1 MLYGAYKMQNLR
13 VLERKN
19 KKKFLELLK
28 KQFGFDKKLDYVF
41 LINNKNKIFIINK
54 ELVNIDIN
62 KIRIN
67 SIGMYIA
74 EFRND
79 EVRLS
84 IEGSQFIGPYTK
96 KNVLELNDKEARQ
109 WIKGNDLEK
118 ETKLKGFVIIKN
130 NNDYCGCGKVKEKG
144 ILNFV
149 PKTRRLNVS
158 D

>member
-1 MLYGAYKMQNLR
+1 MQNLK
-13 VLERKN
+13 VLERKD

-28 KQFGFDKKLDYVF
+28 KQFAFDKKLDYIF
-41 LINNKNKIFIINK
+41 LINNKNKIFIVNK
-54 ELVNIDIN
+54 ELVNIDLN
-62 KIRIN
+62 KLRIN
-67 SIGMYIA
+67 SIGLYIA

-84 IEGSQFIGPYTK
+84 IEGSQFIGPNTK
-96 KNVLELNDKEARQ
+96 KNVLELDDKEARD
-109 WIKGNDLEK
+109 WLKGNDLEK
-118 ETKLKGFVIIKN
+118 ETNLKGFVIIKN
-130 NNDYCGCGKVKEKG
+130 NNDFLGCGKVKENG

>member
-1 MLYGAYKMQNLR
+1 MIFQ
-13 VLERKN
+13 
-19 KKKFLELLK
+19 
-28 KQFGFDKKLDYVF
+28 KLDYVF

-54 ELVNIDIN
+54 EIANIDLN

-84 IEGSQFIGPYTK
+84 IEGSQFIGPYAK
-96 KNVLELNDKEARQ
+96 KNLLEINEKEARN
-109 WIKGNDLEK
+109 WLKGNDLEK
-118 ETKLKGFVIIKN
+118 ETKLKGFVIMKN
-130 NNDYCGCGKVKEKG
+130 NDDYLGCGKVTINK